1 MIWDATPWKTDLL
14 KDASLLERWATKT
27 NRPLR
32 QGMIFEKKVFGASYA
47 IRKLFEADKV
57 CTALPNTPV
66 LCLAFKRVSPA
77 MAPWNWHRVDE
88 HFDLEAGSG
97 ARLTATAL
105 VNQIIHSHVFLLRVN
120 EVGHVDGF
128 LVSSRQGRKQ
138 RLLAIALAD
147 FCALMREVGED
158 HPTERHTV
166 WDASVGDYVTVQSC
180 PSHGGMTTLPPSS

>member
-32 QGMIFEKKVFGASYA
+32 QGMIFEKKVFGAAYA

-57 CTALPNTPV
+57 CTALPEKPV
-66 LCLAFKRVSPA
+66 PCLAFKRVSSA

-88 HFDLEAGSG
+88 HFDLVAGSG

-105 VNQIIHSHVFLLRVN
+105 VNQIIHSHVFLLRAN
-120 EVGHVDGF
+120 EEEHVDGF
-128 LVSSRQGRKQ
+128 LVSSRQGKKQ
-138 RLLAIALAD
+138 RLFHIALAD
-147 FCALMREVGED
+147 FCALIREVGED
-158 HPTERHTV
+158 YPTERHTV
-166 WDASVGDYVTVQSC
+166 WDDGAGDYVTVQVC
-180 PSHGGMTTLPPSS
+180 PTHGGMTAPPPIR